1 MITDY
6 DLIIFDWDG
15 TLVDSIDWIVDC
27 IQKISDLQGLEQPSK
42 QACKDIIGL
51 SLSQAMLTLFPG
63 LSDEAKVTMVAAY
76 RDTYL
81 EKKISSK
88 DLFADALPALNKLK
102 KMDKTLAIATGK
114 GQTGLDRSLDG
125 TGLRSYFEYLRCA
138 ETMQSKPSP
147 HMLFDILE
155 ESGVNP
161 DRALMI
167 GDSTLDLIMAE
178 KAGIASIGVTTGAHS
193 YNLLAQHA
201 PIACINNLMELFER

>member
-63 LSDEAKVTMVAAY
+63 LSDEAIVTMVAAY

-88 DLFADALPALNKLK
+88 DLFTDALPTLNKLRQ
-102 KMDKTLAIATGK
+102 MDKTLAIATGK

-167 GDSTLDLIMAE
+167 GDSTLDLIMAK

>member
-27 IQKISDLQGLEQPSK
+27 IQQIADLQGLEQPSK

-76 RDTYL
+76 RSTYL

-88 DLFADALPALNKLK
+88 DLFANALPALNKLRQ
-102 KMDKTLAIATGK
+102 MDKILAIATGK

-161 DRALMI
+161 DKAIMI
-167 GDSTLDLIMAE
+167 GDSTLDLKMA
-178 KAGIASIGVTTGAHS
+178 KNAGVSSIGVTTGAHS
-193 YNLLAQHA
+193 YEMLSEHA